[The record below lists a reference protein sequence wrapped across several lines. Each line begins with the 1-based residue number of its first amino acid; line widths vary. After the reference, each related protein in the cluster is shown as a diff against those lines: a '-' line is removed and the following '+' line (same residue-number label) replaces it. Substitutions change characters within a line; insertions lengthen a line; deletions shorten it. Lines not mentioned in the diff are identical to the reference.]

1 MVSKFGSSIV
11 RSMFL
16 IICSASLIADVESII
31 IIGDVV
37 DLINDVTSLITGMDG
52 LIDLIKN
59 DDSDEIFQNKVTNKL
74 DNIYNAC
81 LKIDE
86 VKDQIRNLTSVVDAN
101 AIRVISEIALREDM
115 NYVLEINDI
124 LNIIETRYKN
134 DFSKVYN
141 QIKNYRHE
149 SIDTYISSI
158 IDNDDMKDKLTRILR
173 ATRLATRNHFYAG
186 KNIFEIAVAYSKN
199 ERNYHRDCND
209 ISAYDKLY
217 NFYKYIVGTVT
228 QGYTMIIMAFE
239 YRKLKSSD
247 PTFYKNRQHEYLNIF
262 KQTVIQITESVQ
274 HYLDLNNN
282 INFKSSISCDPQS
295 WKEGE
300 NYIRIKNYASIR
312 SLSTASDD
320 FIHSGPDPRG
330 IEYEC
335 KDFAQYLDWA
345 IPELIATQ
353 HCPGVFIRRATCAYS
368 EFTDFATRMMVRKC
382 VLGFFPMLH
391 EHCFCDDNS
400 DPVLS
405 VRKLSLLMQ
414 TCRIERREVV
424 TNTRF
429 HVQDGII
436 SIEIQCG
443 VFVNGKVDPNTLR
456 WNTDDRRY
464 TRANHPD
471 YVVLSG
477 TLRSFNLDDV
487 LLPDGEFV
495 TGVKFEKLNNNHF
508 SLVLRGTEMYDSN
521 NRIISGKT
529 SLRFPQNTGNSRV
542 NIDLYQLSTP
552 LDINTQTY
560 EMSQSGRHYV
570 DLTISQFSDKYQNN
584 AVMPFLDMQPVNVS
598 PSVPLGGLGLFYK
611 SQPDYG
617 GFLAFK
623 HISPKFIHFISNNY
637 VNKLT
642 ITSPAA

>member
-59 DDSDEIFQNKVTNKL
+59 DDSDEIFQTKVTNKL

-101 AIRVISEIALREDM
+101 AISDISKTALRENM
-115 NYVLEINDI
+115 NDI
-124 LNIIETRYKN
+124 
-134 DFSKVYN
+134 YN
-141 QIKNYRHE
+141 QIKNYRNE
-149 SIDTYISSI
+149 SIGTYNFSI
-158 IDNDDMKDKLTRILR
+158 IDNNVLKNNLTYILR
-173 ATRLATRNHFYAG
+173 ATRLASRNLFYGG

-228 QGYTMIIMAFE
+228 QGYTMIIMAYE

-262 KQTVIQITESVQ
+262 KRTVIQITESVQ

-300 NYIRIKNYASIR
+300 NYIRIKNYASFR
-312 SLSTASDD
+312 TSKTASYD
-320 FIHSGPDPRG
+320 FTQLNPDPKG

-335 KDFAQYLDWA
+335 ASFAEYSDSV
-345 IPELIATQ
+345 IPELISTT
-353 HCPGVFIRRATCAYS
+353 HCPNVFIMPASRTFSESSDFPTRIMRRQCSSLTFSFLENIILCYYG
-368 EFTDFATRMMVRKC
+368 K
-382 VLGFFPMLH
+382 
-391 EHCFCDDNS
+391 S
-400 DPVLS
+400 DPILS
-405 VRKLSLLMQ
+405 VRKLSLSLQ
-414 TCRIERREVV
+414 TCKTEINEVV

-429 HVQDGII
+429 HVQEGII

-464 TRANHPD
+464 TRENHPN
-471 YVVLSG
+471 YVVLSE
-477 TLRSFNLDDV
+477 TVKSFNLDDIV
-487 LLPDGEFV
+487 LPDGEFV
-495 TGVKFEKLNNNHF
+495 TGIKFEKLNDSHL
-508 SLVLRGTEMYDSN
+508 SLVLQGTQMYDSK
-521 NRIISGKT
+521 NRIVSGRT
-529 SLRFPQNTGNSRV
+529 TLRFPENTTNSRV
-542 NIDLYQLSTP
+542 NIDINQLTTP
-552 LDINTQTY
+552 LDINKQTY
-560 EMSQSGRHYV
+560 ELSQSGTHYV
-570 DLTISQFSDKYQNN
+570 DLTTSKWSDEYT
-584 AVMPFLDMQPVNVS
+584 AYSTIPFLDMQPVGLS
-598 PSVPLGGLGLFYK
+598 PAVPLGGMGLFYK
-611 SQPDYG
+611 SQPGYG

-623 HISPKFIHFISNNY
+623 HISPKFMHFISKDY
-637 VNKLT
+637 VDKL
-642 ITSPAA
+642 IIRRPVA